1 VKAAAQ
7 IVCKSFLVNST
18 RVIKGNMDTRF
29 SGISPPP
36 DLALLPDQIDM
47 WFLFT
52 DQVATASELTL
63 RYRDILDEKERQQEQ
78 RFHFARDRH
87 RYLLTRALV
96 RTVLSRYIPIS
107 VTDWRFEPSAYG
119 QPTVANDHELARKL
133 SFNISHTEGLIVLAV
148 TCGGA
153 VGVDLE
159 CRRRDVDLE
168 VADRYFSPMEVRAL
182 RSLPLE
188 AQRHRFLDLWTLKES
203 YIKARGMGLSIPLDK
218 FSIDLDGG
226 TNGAII
232 FDSDF
237 DDSPDRWRFYQ
248 FYPSEEHLGAL
259 CVQRY
264 AAMPARLVARN
275 VVPLI
280 SETIFECPIV
290 ALGKVQSGKR

>member
-1 VKAAAQ
+1 
-7 IVCKSFLVNST
+7 
-18 RVIKGNMDTRF
+18 
-29 SGISPPP
+29 
-36 DLALLPDQIDM
+36 M

-119 QPTVANDHELARKL
+119 QPIVANDHELARKL

-159 CRRRDVDLE
+159 CRRRDADLE

-188 AQRHRFLDLWTLKES
+188 ATAPPFFGSMDPEGELHQGSRDGAINILW
-203 YIKARGMGLSIPLDK
+203 INFPSILIAEPIVPS
-218 FSIDLDGG
+218 FSIV
-226 TNGAII
+226 TSTI
-232 FDSDF
+232 
-237 DDSPDRWRFYQ
+237 SPDRWRFYQ

-280 SETIFECPIV
+280 SETDFRVSNRSARSSANQEN
-290 ALGKVQSGKR
+290 GKS